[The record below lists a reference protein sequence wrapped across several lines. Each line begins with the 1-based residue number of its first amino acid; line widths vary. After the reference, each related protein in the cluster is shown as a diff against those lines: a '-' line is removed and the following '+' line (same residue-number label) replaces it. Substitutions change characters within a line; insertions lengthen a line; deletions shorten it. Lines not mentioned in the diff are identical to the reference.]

1 MNRMLRIDKQTSING
16 RAGERIM
23 DRTLSEQQKKQ
34 RVVLKRVNLDT
45 WGVRTDFLRSGTMA
59 RGAAETG
66 KVGGPEGIANHG
78 LPFVRLLRSGTT
90 AHRTAETGEV
100 RAAGGLTA
108 MMQRLM
114 PAVQSGS
121 A

>member
-1 MNRMLRIDKQTSING
+1 MRFSVILSDRLPTGQRIT
-16 RAGERIM
+16 

-66 KVGGPEGIANHG
+66 KV
-78 LPFVRLLRSGTT
+78 
-90 AHRTAETGEV
+90 
-100 RAAGGLTA
+100 RAL
-108 MMQRLM
+108 
-114 PAVQSGS
+114 
-121 A
+121 